1 MADSKLLLYSKFLR
15 DDVSRKYGKRLE
27 TSTDFANLSQSVRE
41 SKAGYVSQSTLK
53 RFWGY
58 VRDTYSARRT
68 TTLDILAAYIGYDSF
83 SHYCLSIEKGEED
96 ISGYNTSMSL
106 DVQTLS
112 AGTILSIRW
121 HPDRNIVMTYQGD
134 LTFVVDEVKNS
145 RLKKGSRVRVMTIVK
160 GEPLILSVLAADSS
174 VEPMTYISGKKNGVE
189 WEIL

>member
-112 AGTILSIRW
+112 AGTRLSIRW

-174 VEPMTYISGKKNGVE
+174 VEPMTYISGKKTV
-189 WEIL
+189 